1 MEHPVMSGALL
12 TDLYEL
18 NMAASYLRH
27 GMCAPATF
35 SLFVRNLPPNRGF
48 LVAAGAESC
57 CEWLEQF
64 GFEDEDLAYL
74 AQLGFDDGTLESF
87 SELHFTGE
95 VVAVPEGRMIFA
107 NEPIIEV
114 TAPIAE
120 AQLVETYLLNQVS
133 LQTMLATKAARCRV
147 AAAGKIDLVEFG
159 FRRTQGIEAG
169 IAAARLSAMVGFSAT
184 SNVEAARR
192 FGLVAA
198 GTMAHSY
205 IEAFEHE
212 VDAFSTFASDFPNQ
226 TTLLVDTYDTLGG
239 VARAIEVIK
248 SHGLAHHSGIRLDSG
263 DLAELSVTA
272 RRLLDAAGLLDVRI
286 FVSGGLDE
294 YDLARFVAARSPIDA
309 AGVGTRLGVSADA
322 PYLDSAYKLVAYNG
336 RAVAKLSPG
345 KATLP
350 GPKQIFRGPYLQDA
364 IGCRDE
370 ATPAGATALL
380 EEMMQSGRR
389 LRPADTL
396 SAARVRFETD
406 LGELPEAARRLTNP
420 VAPDPEITPRLSRL
434 TEQVRATARRRAG
447 LETGP

>member
-1 MEHPVMSGALL
+1 VPGALL

-18 NMAASYLRH
+18 RMAASYLRH
-27 GMCAPATF
+27 GMNAPATF
-35 SLFVRNLPPNRGF
+35 SLFVRNLPPSRGF

-64 GFEDEDLAYL
+64 SFEDEDLAYL
-74 AQLGFDDGTLESF
+74 SSLGFDDGTLKSF
-87 SELHFTGE
+87 SELHFTGD
-95 VVAVPEGRMIFA
+95 VVAVPEGRIVLA
-107 NEPIIEV
+107 NEPIVEV

-120 AQLVETYLLNQVS
+120 AQIVETYLLNQVS
-133 LQTMLATKAARCRV
+133 MQTMLATKAARCRV

-159 FRRTQGIEAG
+159 FRRTQGIETGVA
-169 IAAARLSAMVGFSAT
+169 IARLSSLVGFSAT

-192 FGLVAA
+192 YALTTT

-212 VDAFSTFASDFPNQ
+212 VDAFSTFASDFPEQ
-226 TTLLVDTYDTLGG
+226 TTFLVDTYDTLGG

-248 SHGLAHHSGIRLDSG
+248 SRGLAHHSGIRLDSG
-263 DLAELSVTA
+263 DLAELAIGA

-294 YDLARFVAARSPIDA
+294 HDLARFVATGAPIDA

-322 PYLDSAYKLVAYNG
+322 PYLDSAYKLVAYDS
-336 RAVAKLSPG
+336 RPVAKLSQG

-350 GPKQIFRGPYLQDA
+350 GPKQVFRGPRLRDE

-370 ATPAGATALL
+370 APPAGTASLL
-380 EEMMQSGRR
+380 EVMTQSGQR
-389 LRPADTL
+389 LGRADTL
-396 SAARVRFETD
+396 AGARVRFEAD
-406 LGELPEAARRLTNP
+406 LAELPDAARDLTNP
-420 VAPDPEITPRLSRL
+420 LAPFAAITPRLSRL
-434 TEQVRATARRRAG
+434 TEQVRATARQRAG
-447 LETGP
+447 LGTGPP